1 MDNNEKTVSI
11 VIPCRN
17 EVQYIGLCLQSIVN
31 CTFPKKNLD
40 VIVCDGNSHDGSDNI
55 ILQYEEKYPYIHFI
69 SNPNLTTPYALNMGI
84 KYNNSDVV
92 IILGAHSTI
101 EKDFIERNI
110 EVLFSEPSI
119 GCCGG
124 ILTNSYADEKSLI
137 IGYAMSQPFG
147 VGNAHFRTGNKEGYV
162 DTVAFGAYKREV
174 FDKVGL
180 FDEQLTRNQDD
191 EYNFRLSQ
199 AGYKIYLNKDIQS
212 YYVVRSSF
220 NKLFRQYYQ
229 YGYWKVYVNKKHKQ
243 ITTIRQTIPFCFIL
257 FLIAG
262 LVLSL
267 CCRFFSYAYLTIILC
282 YFILAFTHSGRS
294 HFTIKQRLKVVKSYL
309 ILHLSY
315 GIGYAEGVWDFI
327 ICRKKPGKRKSA
339 LTR

>member
-1 MDNNEKTVSI
+1 MMMTKSVSI

-17 EVQYIGLCLQSIVN
+17 EVQYIGSCLQSIVN
-31 CTFPKKNLD
+31 CTFPKEQLD
-40 VIVCDGNSHDGSDNI
+40 VIVADGDSRDGSDNI
-55 ILQYEEKYPYIHFI
+55 IRQYEEQYPYIHFV
-69 SNPNLTTPYALNMGI
+69 SNPHLTTPYALNLGI

-110 EVLFSEPSI
+110 EVLFSDDRI

-147 VGNAHFRTGNKEGYV
+147 VGNAHFRTGNKEGFV

-191 EYNFRLSQ
+191 EYNFRLTQ
-199 AGYKIYLNKDIQS
+199 AGYKIFLSKEIQS
-212 YYVVRSSF
+212 YYVVRSGF
-220 NKLFRQYYQ
+220 NKLFQQYYQ

-243 ITTIRQTIPFCFIL
+243 ITTLRQTIPFCFVL
-257 FLIAG
+257 FLVIG
-262 LVLSL
+262 LILSFL
-267 CCRFFSYAYLTIILC
+267 NKYCALAYLAILLC
-282 YFILAFTHSGRS
+282 YLILAFAHSGGS
-294 HFTIKQRLKVVKSYL
+294 QFTFKQRLKVVKSYL
-309 ILHLSY
+309 ILHISY
-315 GIGYAEGVWDFI
+315 GLGYAEGIWDFM
-327 ICRKKPGKRKSA
+327 ICRKKPGKRRSQ